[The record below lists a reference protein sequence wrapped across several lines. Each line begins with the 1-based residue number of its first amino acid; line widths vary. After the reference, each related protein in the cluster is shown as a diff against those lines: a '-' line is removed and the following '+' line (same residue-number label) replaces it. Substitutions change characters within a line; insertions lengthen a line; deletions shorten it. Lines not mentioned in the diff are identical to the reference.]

1 MLKKITLTMLIFI
14 ASCSLLGNVILAS
27 ENATVYLSSNKKE
40 ANKDEEI
47 EITVNIQNTK
57 TAACNIAVYFE
68 ETKVEF
74 ISDIENTNL
83 VENKVNF
90 VWFDQL
96 GGEGAKEGEI
106 VTFKFRAKE
115 DGLVTFTVNGEFYN
129 QKGQLIETDF
139 KEEQVQIGKTEIDLQ
154 NQLQEEQGS
163 NPETSNCNLKTLRV
177 DAQGL
182 TPTFEPQ
189 IEEYY
194 LVVPNSIQSVDVL
207 AVSDNPN
214 AIIDIKGNT
223 DLKEK
228 INDIKIQVTSA
239 DKTKSKVYTIHVS
252 KTDNVEIAN
261 TNLEILAIENIL
273 LNPPFE
279 ALQTNY
285 KVEVSNE
292 TENLNI
298 FAVPE
303 NEKATVEING
313 KDNLKE
319 GNNLVTVV
327 VKAQDKITT
336 KTYRINVNRRNL
348 EEEKKYQEEKE
359 KQKEELENAYKIE
372 KTSATIDNSQ
382 EQSIK
387 NQKFPYKIIAILTI
401 GALIIALIV
410 WGIVWRIKKR

>member
-1 MLKKITLTMLIFI
+1 MLRKITLTMLIFI
-14 ASCSLLGNVILAS
+14 ASCSLLGNVIFAS

-47 EITVNIQNTK
+47 EITVSIQNTK

-139 KEEQVQIGKTEIDLQ
+139 KEEQVQIGKPEIDLQ

-214 AIIDIKGNT
+214 AIVDIKGNT

-261 TNLEILAIENIL
+261 TNLEILAIENVL

-387 NQKFPYKIIAILTI
+387 NQKIPYKTIAILTI
-401 GALIIALIV
+401 GVLIIALIV
-410 WGIVWRIKKR
+410 WGIVWKIKKR

>member
-319 GNNLVTVV
+319 GNNLVTVI

>member
-214 AIIDIKGNT
+214 AIVDIKGNT

-401 GALIIALIV
+401 GVLIIALIV

>member
-1 MLKKITLTMLIFI
+1 MLRKITLTMLIFI
-14 ASCSLLGNVILAS
+14 ASCSLLGNVIFAS

-139 KEEQVQIGKTEIDLQ
+139 KEEQVQIGKPEIDLQ

-214 AIIDIKGNT
+214 AIVDIKGNT

-261 TNLEILAIENIL
+261 TNLEILAIENVL

-387 NQKFPYKIIAILTI
+387 NQKIPYKTIAILTI
-401 GALIIALIV
+401 GVLIIALIV
-410 WGIVWRIKKR
+410 WGIVWKIKKR

>member
-1 MLKKITLTMLIFI
+1 M
-14 ASCSLLGNVILAS
+14 
-27 ENATVYLSSNKKE
+27 
-40 ANKDEEI
+40 
-47 EITVNIQNTK
+47 
-57 TAACNIAVYFE
+57 
-68 ETKVEF
+68 
-74 ISDIENTNL
+74 
-83 VENKVNF
+83 
-90 VWFDQL
+90 
-96 GGEGAKEGEI
+96 
-106 VTFKFRAKE
+106 
-115 DGLVTFTVNGEFYN
+115 
-129 QKGQLIETDF
+129 
-139 KEEQVQIGKTEIDLQ
+139 
-154 NQLQEEQGS
+154 
-163 NPETSNCNLKTLRV
+163 KTLRV

-214 AIIDIKGNT
+214 AIVDIKGNT

-261 TNLEILAIENIL
+261 TNLEILAIENVL

-387 NQKFPYKIIAILTI
+387 NQKIPYKTIAILTI
-401 GALIIALIV
+401 GVLIIALIV
-410 WGIVWRIKKR
+410 WGIVWKIKKR

>member
-139 KEEQVQIGKTEIDLQ
+139 KEEQVQIGKPEIDLQ

-214 AIIDIKGNT
+214 AIVDIKGNT

-261 TNLEILAIENIL
+261 TNLEILAIENVL

-387 NQKFPYKIIAILTI
+387 NQKFPYKIIVILTI
-401 GALIIALIV
+401 EVLIIALIV

>member
-14 ASCSLLGNVILAS
+14 ASCSLLGNVIFAS

-57 TAACNIAVYFE
+57 TAACNIAIYFE

-115 DGLVTFTVNGEFYN
+115 DGIVTFTVNGEFYN

-139 KEEQVQIGKTEIDLQ
+139 KEEQVQIGKPEIDLQ

-182 TPTFEPQ
+182 TPTFDPK

-214 AIIDIKGNT
+214 AIVDIKGNT

-261 TNLEILAIENIL
+261 TNLEILAIENVL

-387 NQKFPYKIIAILTI
+387 NQKIPYKTIAILTI
-401 GALIIALIV
+401 GVLIIALIV

>member
-1 MLKKITLTMLIFI
+1 MLKKIILTMLIFI
-14 ASCSLLGNVILAS
+14 ASCSLLGNVIFAS

-96 GGEGAKEGEI
+96 GGKGAKEGEI

-139 KEEQVQIGKTEIDLQ
+139 KEEQVQIGKPEIDLQ

-214 AIIDIKGNT
+214 AIVDIKGNT

-261 TNLEILAIENIL
+261 TNLEILAIENVL

-387 NQKFPYKIIAILTI
+387 NQKIPYKTIAILTI
-401 GALIIALIV
+401 GVLIIALIV
-410 WGIVWRIKKR
+410 WEIVWRIKKR

>member
-139 KEEQVQIGKTEIDLQ
+139 KEEQVQIGKPEIDLQ

-214 AIIDIKGNT
+214 AIVDIKGNT

-261 TNLEILAIENIL
+261 TNLEILAIENVL

-387 NQKFPYKIIAILTI
+387 NQKFPYKTIAILTI
-401 GALIIALIV
+401 GVLIIALIV